1 MAYPALPSRIPGQGH
16 RSLHRAHACPGGCT
30 RRAGSGRQLI
40 GWGMAGG
47 VWEAMQ
53 MKASAK
59 ARLDAQGH
67 LTVSSATTDIGTG
80 VRR

>member
-1 MAYPALPSRIPGQGH
+1 MRD
-16 RSLHRAHACPGGCT
+16 
-30 RRAGSGRQLI
+30 GSQLI

-59 ARLDAQGH
+59 ARIDAEGNAISVRVELMADCLAGVWAYHAARQF
-67 LTVSSATTDIGTG
+67 GTIERG
-80 VRR
+80 DVAEAMKGGCTCGS